1 MVSLMVKSLKQEGLE
16 GCEEQYDVDLIEQL
30 IESLNDVK
38 EGRIKRVA

>member
-1 MVSLMVKSLKQEGLE
+1 MVKSLKQEGLE
-16 GCEEQYDVDLIEQL
+16 GCQEKHDADLIEQL